1 VALAGLAVAGHVGP
15 PWPIKTNVF
24 LMGVANGAFSIA
36 AIGQMMRL
44 ATEGRSAREG
54 VRMGLWGA
62 AQAIAFG
69 FGGLLG
75 TAASDLT
82 HWLLPSSGV
91 AYGTVFG
98 LEALLFVA
106 SALLASRIPMTE
118 HQRAQQSGRMT
129 QPSFS

>member
-1 VALAGLAVAGHVGP
+1 LKA
-15 PWPIKTNVF
+15 NVF

-44 ATEGRSAREG
+44 ASEGRSAREG

-69 FGGLLG
+69 VGGLLG
-75 TAASDLT
+75 TIASDLA

-98 LEALLFVA
+98 GEALLFIA
-106 SALLASRIPMTE
+106 SALLASRIPMMAQ
-118 HQRAQQSGRMT
+118 QREQQSGSVV

>member
-1 VALAGLAVAGHVGP
+1 MIQGVRRA
-15 PWPIKTNVF
+15 PWPLKANVF
-24 LMGVANGAFSIA
+24 VMGMANGAFSIA

-44 ATEGRSAREG
+44 ATEGRAAREG

-69 FGGLLG
+69 FGGLIG
-75 TAASDLT
+75 TAASDLA
-82 HWLLPSSGV
+82 HWLIASDGV
-91 AYGTVFG
+91 AYGSVFA

-106 SALLASRIPMTE
+106 SAVLAARIPMSQA
-118 HQRAQQSGRMT
+118 QRAQQQAHAA